1 MIISDGTKSMPAE
14 QCTTSTWTQV
24 EEESTIFIY
33 TCIHVHAW
41 YDAVTVPIFWRITI
55 SLPVSVSA
63 SNGSIYA
70 STIRPG
76 ELNH

>member
-14 QCTTSTWTQV
+14 QCTTNTWTQV
-24 EEESTIFIY
+24 EVEMHNLCIHV
-33 TCIHVHAW
+33 IHVHAW
-41 YDAVTVPIFWRITI
+41 YDAVTVPIFWTITI
-55 SLPVSVSA
+55 SLPLSVRA

-76 ELNH
+76 ELHH